1 MKEVVLQ
8 TIHNGVVVHA
18 QKYRSIRAMCQD
30 IGVKQSTVCMMLR
43 DDRVEGKRY
52 RSTKALQD
60 KRIIILKDDMNEKDV
75 RGEV

>member
-1 MKEVVLQ
+1 
-8 TIHNGVVVHA
+8 
-18 QKYRSIRAMCQD
+18 MCQD